1 MISIGLAL
9 LGAALPFAAGLRYA
23 YGTLRGRVRP
33 NRVTWFVSGVTAWIA
48 CAGQISQGVLLP
60 AVLTG
65 AVAVVPT
72 LIVVASVVNRE
83 AYWRATGLDRACLA
97 LAGVALVVLLV
108 SAGDLAIAMGI
119 TARGLGAVPTV
130 VKSFRAP
137 GTEQLTAFTAGV
149 AGAACT
155 LLSLEVWTFRTAG
168 FAIYFLVFCGVM
180 SWLLL
185 RPRQVV
191 RMGHLSTEL
200 APMAHRST

>member
-1 MISIGLAL
+1 MISVGLAL

-72 LIVVASVVNRE
+72 LIVLASVVNRE

-97 LAGVALVVLLV
+97 LAGAALLVLLV
-108 SAGDLAIAMGI
+108 SAGDVAIAMGI

-137 GTEQLTAFTAGV
+137 GTEQLTAYTAGF

-155 LLSLEVWTFRTAG
+155 LLSLEQWTFRTAG
-168 FAIYFLVFCGVM
+168 FAIYFLVFCAVM

-185 RPRQVV
+185 RPRTAAL
-191 RMGHLSTEL
+191 RSSTRPQPAGL
-200 APMAHRST
+200 TRAA

>member
-1 MISIGLAL
+1 MISVGLAL

-23 YGTLRGRVRP
+23 HGTLRGRVRP

-97 LAGVALVVLLV
+97 LAGAALLVLLV
-108 SAGDLAIAMGI
+108 SAGDVAIAMGI

-130 VKSFRAP
+130 VKSCRAP
-137 GTEQLTAFTAGV
+137 GPEQLTAYTAGF

-155 LLSLEVWTFRTAG
+155 LLSLEQWTFRTAG
-168 FAIYFLVFCGVM
+168 FAIYFLVFCAVM

-185 RPRQVV
+185 RPRAAAL
-191 RMGHLSTEL
+191 RSSTRPQPAGL
-200 APMAHRST
+200 TRAA